1 MVAVPY
7 AKPGLKAFIRHR
19 YQVLF
24 LIVWL
29 VALILGTC
37 FAAHAG
43 NNYFLLMRGASDCSV
58 TIAGLLATVVLPYLF
73 AAFAV
78 YISKPKLLY
87 LICFVKAF
95 CFAMCGYGI
104 CVAYGSAGWLVRW
117 LLQFSDICTVPVLCW
132 FALRH
137 LKGKGRTFRTD
148 AMFYGGIVMLVGY
161 LDFSLISPFL
171 VILTEN

>member
-1 MVAVPY
+1 
-7 AKPGLKAFIRHR
+7 
-19 YQVLF
+19 
-24 LIVWL
+24 
-29 VALILGTC
+29 
-37 FAAHAG
+37 
-43 NNYFLLMRGASDCSV
+43 MRGASDCSV